1 MVHDEVAE
9 ADEEVPGGELEAKI
23 ARIYRLLVAAYGIP
37 PWEPT
42 GDALG
47 ELIATVLSQHTS
59 DVNSERA
66 YAQLISRFP
75 TWEQVRDAPVAEVAE
90 AIRPGGLAQ
99 VKAVRIQR
107 ILRELTARLGDEPL
121 TLHTLRDL
129 PLEEASAYLRTFP
142 GVGPKTAACVLLFS
156 LGMPAFP
163 VDTHVWRVSRRL
175 GLIGPRVA
183 ADAAHAIL
191 EAAIPPDRR
200 HTMHV
205 NLIRHGRQMCHA
217 QRPAC
222 GRCPLRAE
230 CRYYWQV
237 VASER

>member
-1 MVHDEVAE
+1 MLCDEVA
-9 ADEEVPGGELEAKI
+9 DGIPGGELQAKI

-37 PWEPT
+37 PWEPD

-47 ELIATVLSQHTS
+47 GLIATVLSQHTS
-59 DVNSERA
+59 DVNSDRA
-66 YAQLISRFP
+66 YAQLIARFP
-75 TWEQVRDAPVAEVAE
+75 TWEQVRDAPMAEVAE

-99 VKAVRIQR
+99 IKAERIQR
-107 ILRELTARLGDEPL
+107 ILRELTARLSGGPL
-121 TLHTLRDL
+121 TLNNLRDL
-129 PLEEASAYLRTFP
+129 PLTGATAYLRTFP

-163 VDTHVWRVSRRL
+163 VDTHVWRVSKRL
-175 GLIGPRVA
+175 GLIGPRVS

-191 EAAIPPDRR
+191 EAVIPPDQR

-222 GRCPLRAE
+222 GRCPLRSE